1 MVSVYLALGSNQ
13 GDRSLYISSAI
24 DALSK
29 AFGTP
34 PTAVSD
40 LIETTAQGFS
50 GPDFLNAAVRYDI
63 PRRRVS
69 AQEQALD
76 ILDVCKS
83 IERSLGR
90 TGDPQYDSDGSRIYS
105 DRPIDIDILFFGTHV
120 IQTPRLSVPHPRISE
135 RDFVKIP
142 LFQIASP
149 RIRAF
154 SGLS

>member
-13 GDRSLYISSAI
+13 GDRSVNISTAI
-24 DALSK
+24 DALSE
-29 AFGTP
+29 AFGTG
-34 PTAVSD
+34 PTAISD
-40 LIETTAQGFS
+40 IIETRAQGFS

-63 PRRRVS
+63 PRKRVS

-90 TGDPQYDSDGSRIYS
+90 TGEPQYGPDGSRIYS

-120 IQTPRLSVPHPRISE
+120 IETPRLSVPHPRIAE

-142 LFQIASP
+142 LAQIASP

-154 SGLS
+154 FGLF